1 MLKMAPSFIFLD
13 NFRRDQNA
21 VAAVEFALVAT
32 FLFTLMAG
40 GLELTSRIAAYRGV
54 NKAAYSVAQIISEE
68 PEPPGTTNYQ
78 DLQMAHDSAMLVFP
92 QALAA
97 AGNQGTTWNKVV
109 SITISEA
116 VMTKTRPSCA
126 RNCSYN
132 AQIAW
137 SWGDAKRPCAT
148 NLTATSSDSSSTTT
162 TTLQPDA
169 FVAGAAVIVD
179 VAYTYNPIFLSNL
192 LGPAKI
198 TKTIVLQPRNVPPTS
213 YIQYAATSGD
223 PGQTTI
229 CQANAS
235 SQNSN
240 GSGNNNDGGNRNVN
254 RNYSNSN
261 GNGNDNGND
270 HRGHHGDNNQSRHG
284 FWNNWF

>member
-1 MLKMAPSFIFLD
+1 MLKIAPPFIFLD

-32 FLFTLMAG
+32 FLFTLMVG
-40 GLELTSRIAAYRGV
+40 GLELTNRIAAYRGV
-54 NKAAYSVAQIISEE
+54 NQAAYSVAQIISEE
-68 PEPPGTTNYQ
+68 PEPPGTTNYE

-116 VMTKTRPSCA
+116 VMTKTDPSCA

-137 SWGDAKRPCAT
+137 TWGDAKRPCST
-148 NLTATSSDSSSTTT
+148 NLTATSNDSSATTT
-162 TTLQPDA
+162 ATLPPDA
-169 FVAGAAVIVD
+169 FSVGAAVIVD
-179 VAYTYNPIFLSNL
+179 VAYTYNPVFLSNL
-192 LGPAKI
+192 LGPTKI

-229 CQANAS
+229 CPANS
-235 SQNSN
+235 SGQNNN
-240 GSGNNNDGGNRNVN
+240 GNGGNNGGGNGNGNNNS
-254 RNYSNSN
+254 SNSN

-270 HRGHHGDNNQSRHG
+270 NRNHPGHNNQSQ
-284 FWNNWF
+284 